1 MHYKTGKNII
11 LEKFIQTILFYYRI
25 PEDDEEDVDADGRDV
40 CSPTSSAALMRD
52 GVDKIDHGH
61 GEM

>member
-1 MHYKTGKNII
+1 MLQKTSYFKISINIS
-11 LEKFIQTILFYYRI
+11 FSYRI
-25 PEDDEEDVDADGRDV
+25 PEDDEEDVEADGRDV
-40 CSPTSSAALMRD
+40 CSPTSSASLMRD